1 MGNVVFKTILKFGF
15 AGAILVWLIKR
26 GDLDFSLI
34 ETVLTQYPLRVILTI
49 SLILFSAIGT
59 SYRWKLLLEVKSQ
72 GKLPGKKIVAL
83 TWIGLLFSSILPG
96 AVTGDVLKVV
106 YARNLDPTLSKTY
119 LITSALMDRIIG
131 LLGLLF
137 LLGFFSIINYQ
148 DLVMHGPV
156 MERLLHI
163 NFLFLLGALIFFI
176 TLFLPKKIQGLFLN
190 LFERIPFIGLAFKKV
205 LSGVWAMGEEKLV
218 IFKCLMMSLVF
229 QMGNTLAIYI
239 ISYPFFNIDLSLSKV
254 FTFVPLG
261 LMCTAL
267 PISPAGLGVGHAVF
281 GSLFSY
287 YGVAKGAS
295 LFNLYFLCM
304 VFVNLLGIIPFLFV
318 GKKTKI
324 VASPN

>member
-1 MGNVVFKTILKFGF
+1 MFKTLLKFGF
-15 AGAILVWLIKR
+15 AAAILVWLINK
-26 GDLDFSLI
+26 GEIDFSLI
-34 ETVLTQYPLRVILTI
+34 ETVLTQYPLRVMLTI

-59 SYRWKLLLEVKSQ
+59 SFRWKLLLEVKSQ
-72 GKLPGKKIVAL
+72 GKLPGKKIVGL

-106 YARNLDPTLSKTY
+106 YARDLDPTLSKTY

-148 DLVMHGPV
+148 DLVSHGPA

-163 NFLFLLGALIFFI
+163 NFLLLFGSLVFFI
-176 TLFLPKKIQGLFLN
+176 TLFLPKKIQGVLLN
-190 LFERIPFIGLAFKKV
+190 LFEKIPFVGIAFKKV
-205 LSGVWAMGEEKLV
+205 LSGVWAMGQEKLV
-218 IFKCLMMSLVF
+218 ILKCLMMSLVF

-239 ISYPFFNIDLSLSKV
+239 ISYPFFNVELSLSRV

-261 LMCTAL
+261 LMSTAL
-267 PISPAGLGVGHAVF
+267 PISPAGMGVGHAIF

-295 LFNLYFLCM
+295 LFNLYFLCA
-304 VFVNLLGIIPFLFV
+304 VFVNLLGIFPFLLV

-324 VASPN
+324 VAAPN